1 MSDARFLTGS
11 TMGHVVRM
19 TATGAMG
26 ITFVFL
32 VDAANLLW
40 VSQLGDPSL
49 VAAIGFAYAIQFF
62 SVSSGV
68 GLMIA
73 ATALISRSIGA
84 GNREAARRQAGAAIA
99 IAAIIQAVVAVLI
112 VLFRHDLVALAG
124 ASGET
129 AALAA
134 RYLGFTIPSL
144 PFMAVGMVAS
154 GALRAEG
161 LGAKAMYVT
170 LLSGSLLML
179 VDPVLILWLGL
190 GLDGAAMGLC
200 AFRLALMGLGL
211 FYAAHQHRLIA
222 MPDLRMTAE
231 ILRPYM
237 IVAVPAIATQ
247 MATPAGNYFLTI
259 VMAPFGDDAVA
270 AWAVVGRLT
279 VVAFGGIFALSGA
292 IGGIFGQNYGAGQC
306 DRLRTTYRDALI
318 FCLIYTGVTWALLLV
333 ATPHVIAVF
342 GLSGQGAQVIW
353 AFTTIGVG
361 GFIFVG
367 ALFVSN
373 AAFNNLGKPGRST
386 VVNWL
391 KDGAMS
397 WPAAALLATYY
408 GAPGVIY
415 GQAAAGALAGAFSA
429 LWGWRF
435 VQSLRPVPP
444 ETLDL
449 PPARPYPN
457 PDRYRRR

>member
-40 VSQLGDPSL
+40 ISQLGDPSL

-84 GNREAARRQAGAAIA
+84 GDREAARRQAGGAIA
-99 IAAIIQAVVAVLI
+99 IAAVFQALVAVLI
-112 VLFRHDLVALAG
+112 VSFRHELVALAG

-129 AALAA
+129 ARLAA
-134 RYLGFTIPSL
+134 RYLGWTVPSL
-144 PFMAVGMVAS
+144 PFMAIGMVAS

-190 GLDGAAMGLC
+190 GLDGAAIGLF
-200 AFRLALMGLGL
+200 AFRLALMALGL
-211 FYAAHQHRLIA
+211 FYAAYQHGLIA
-222 MPDLRMTAE
+222 MPSLPMARAT
-231 ILRPYM
+231 LRPYM
-237 IVAVPAIATQ
+237 LVAVPAIATQ

-270 AWAVVGRLT
+270 AWAVVSRLT

-318 FCLIYTGVTWALLLV
+318 FCLIYTGVTWAVLLV
-333 ATPHVIAVF
+333 ATPHVITAF
-342 GLSGQGAQVIW
+342 GLSGQGADVLW
-353 AFTTIGVG
+353 AFTTVGVG
-361 GFIFVG
+361 GFVFVG

-373 AAFNNLGKPGRST
+373 AAFNNLGRPGRST
-386 VVNWL
+386 LVNWL

-397 WPAAALLATYY
+397 WPAAALLATIY

-415 GQAAAGALAGAFSA
+415 GQAAAGALAGALSA
-429 LWGWRF
+429 IWGWRF
-435 VQSLRPVPP
+435 VQGLQPVPP
-444 ETLDL
+444 EALDL
-449 PPARPYPN
+449 PPAPP
-457 PDRYRRR
+457 